1 MVSIYLITM
10 KTILIA
16 SVLIILSIGLRAQ
29 TTLTYANNALTIGD
43 SYNFQEIQFPDPGSA
58 GPNQIWD
65 FSKIQFTGKSPVG
78 TMQSPAIPKMDGIA
92 DYNLS
97 LLENGYDYFLNSS
110 ETRLEELGY
119 VNNDLKITLK
129 YSDPVIKMQ
138 YPFSYGGQFTDHFIG
153 IANASEINKIDFFGD
168 NTVSADGFGT
178 LILPD
183 RIIENSLRVKSVKT
197 GLQVN
202 MCGTADVNI
211 VKYNWY
217 AAGYRYPVL
226 SLTITENRPSIGAVQ
241 IIKTAFTNTQQPNK
255 NITISG
261 NKTVASTTVPS
272 SQNLKPEV
280 SVSISPNPFTDKLN
294 YSYFLNEPLKVSIEL
309 YSMGGKNISWL
320 VKDQVQP
327 VGMQT
332 GELVAAMYNLTS
344 GVYFIR
350 FTFDKQVVI
359 QKVVKI

>member
-1 MVSIYLITM
+1 M

-16 SVLIILSIGLRAQ
+16 SVLIILSVGLQAQ
-29 TTLTYANNALTIGD
+29 TTLTYANNALIIGD
-43 SYNFQEIQFPDPGSA
+43 SFNFQEIQFPDPGSA

-78 TMQSPAIPKMDGIA
+78 TLQTPAIPKMDGVA

-97 LLENGYDYFLNSS
+97 LLENGYDYFMNST
-110 ETRLEELGY
+110 ETGLEELGY
-119 VNNDLKITLK
+119 ENTDLKIILK
-129 YSDPVIKMQ
+129 YSDPVLKIQ
-138 YPFSYGGQFTDHFIG
+138 YPFSYGAQFTDHFIG
-153 IANASEINKIDFFGD
+153 VANAAEVNKIDFFGD
-168 NTVSADGFGT
+168 NTVSADGYGT

-183 RIIENSLRVKSVKT
+183 RVIENSLRVKSVKT

-217 AAGYRYPVL
+217 AAGYRYPLL
-226 SLTITENRPSIGAVQ
+226 SLTTTENRPSIGAIQ
-241 IIKTAFTNTQQPNK
+241 IIKTAYSNTQQPNK
-255 NITISG
+255 SITISG
-261 NKTVASTTVPS
+261 NKAVAGATVPAS
-272 SQNLKPEV
+272 KNLKSDV
-280 SVSISPNPFTDKLN
+280 AVTISPNPFTDKLN
-294 YSYFLNEPLKVSIEL
+294 FSYFLNEPLKVSIEL

-327 VGMQT
+327 VGIQT
-332 GELVAAMYNLTS
+332 GELIAAMYNLTS
-344 GVYFIR
+344 GDYFIR

-359 QKVVKI
+359 EKVVKL